1 MSDAEKLSMIRA
13 MCQHPGSFHWTGQ
26 DMARAITRIID
37 QPIPYR
43 LSVVDEPIPYTLS

>member
-26 DMARAITRIID
+26 GMARLLILQALLIVRKS
-37 QPIPYR
+37 R
-43 LSVVDEPIPYTLS
+43 GRR